1 MDDLTSDLAL
11 FGVRVG
17 GDGEGWSVGGSFVW
31 SGGDFGRGCRRG
43 CVVDGVDKG
52 DGRGHELWARVLAVM
67 EDML

>member
-17 GDGEGWSVGGSFVW
+17 GDGEGWSVGGLFVW

-43 CVVDGVDKG
+43 CVVDRVDKG
-52 DGRGHELWARVLAVM
+52 DG
-67 EDML
+67 